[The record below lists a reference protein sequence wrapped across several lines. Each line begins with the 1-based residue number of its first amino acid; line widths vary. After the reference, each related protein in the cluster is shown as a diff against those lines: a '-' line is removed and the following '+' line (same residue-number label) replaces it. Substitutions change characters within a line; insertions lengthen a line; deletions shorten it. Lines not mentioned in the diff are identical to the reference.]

1 MAVRST
7 IGAVVFR
14 MPFSDRLPTIVKTV
28 LDSGTKP
35 LPSDISGPVD
45 RPLSPKEKIHNR
57 LIDKRLA
64 ESPLAMHSGP
74 GPSGSPIN
82 PIFEEDKTIRDTES
96 VTSKK
101 TVMQKYLDEQNAKF
115 DDLINK
121 NLSEVLKQQS
131 QFQEDAG
138 WRELV
143 FNLALAR
150 NSAEV
155 SSNLGLL
162 VLRATRSAYQWIPF
176 VESPT
181 VSPEDGVY
189 RESSLRDPS
198 NDVIR
203 TGPLSLEP
211 ISLESMDYDDKVR
224 LLRQLQRD
232 LGMENESD
240 MTDFMQKLSL
250 DKDTPLVDKIQI
262 LIILLIRLAF
272 TGLKLFIPLCTVL
285 YTKFKNNELMVLN
298 NRNFN
303 RVLNTIIQ
311 MMVTMGERFD
321 HENNNTNEVG
331 IQTIDFFDNGG
342 PTPGGDSWAATVARY
357 TMSRWTA
364 DSLDN
369 TDFTNDPRYTQYFT
383 EKRKMTIEDEDTFL
397 RGEHPS
403 VFQVAQQFAHEM
415 G

>member
-1 MAVRST
+1 MVVRST

-35 LPSDISGPVD
+35 PLSDPVEC
-45 RPLSPKEKIHNR
+45 PLSPKEKIHNR

-64 ESPLAMHSGP
+64 ESPPAMHSGP
-74 GPSGSPIN
+74 GPSGNPIY
-82 PIFEEDKTIRDTES
+82 PIFEEDETIRDTES

-101 TVMQKYLDEQNAKF
+101 TVMQTYLDEQNAKF

-121 NLSEVLKQQS
+121 NLGEVLKQQS

-138 WRELV
+138 WRQLV
-143 FNLALAR
+143 FNLAMAR
-150 NSAEV
+150 NSTDV

-162 VLRATRSAYQWIPF
+162 MLRATRSAYQWIPF

-181 VSPEDGVY
+181 VSPEEENY
-189 RESSLRDPS
+189 RDSSLLDR

-203 TGPLSLEP
+203 TGSASLEP
-211 ISLESMDYDDKVR
+211 ILLESMDYDDKVR

-232 LGMENESD
+232 LGMEGESD

-262 LIILLIRLAF
+262 LMILLIRLAF
-272 TGLKLFIPLCTVL
+272 TGLKLFIPLCTAV
-285 YTKFKNNELMVLN
+285 YTKFKNNDLMVLN

-303 RVLNTIIQ
+303 RLLNTIIQ
-311 MMVTMGERFD
+311 MMVTMEERFD
-321 HENNNTNEVG
+321 HEATKTDDMGV
-331 IQTIDFFDNGG
+331 QTIEFFDNGG
-342 PTPGGDSWAATVARY
+342 PMPGGDSWAASVARY

-364 DSLDN
+364 DSIDN
-369 TDFTNDPRYTQYFT
+369 TDFTNDPRYAQYFT
-383 EKRKMTIEDEDTFL
+383 EKRKMTIEDEDNFL